1 VGERDR
7 PAARLCADGF
17 FIEITPGPNMAYLAA
32 LSLSSGMRAGFAA
45 VSGIALGLIIYGV
58 IAAFLALAGSLQST
72 IGATIAAASDAPS
85 R

>member
-1 VGERDR
+1 
-7 PAARLCADGF
+7 
-17 FIEITPGPNMAYLAA
+17 MAYLAA

-58 IAAFLALAGSLQST
+58 IAAFGLALAGSLQST
-72 IGATIAAASDAPS
+72 IGATIAAASHAPS

>member
-1 VGERDR
+1 
-7 PAARLCADGF
+7 
-17 FIEITPGPNMAYLAA
+17 MAYLAA

-45 VSGIALGLIIYGV
+45 VSALGLIIYGV
-58 IAAFLALAGSLQST
+58 IAAFGLALAGSLQST